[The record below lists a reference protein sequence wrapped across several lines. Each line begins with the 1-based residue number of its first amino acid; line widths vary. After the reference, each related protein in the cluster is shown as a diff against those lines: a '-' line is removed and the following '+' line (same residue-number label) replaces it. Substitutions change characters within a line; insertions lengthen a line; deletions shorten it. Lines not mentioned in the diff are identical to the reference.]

1 MQKFFDRITKLRA
14 TIEERWA
21 ADPEVSYV
29 AKMARKGRRKMA
41 QKVGEEAVEVAIA
54 AVSQDK
60 EKLIGES
67 SDVLFHLMVLWQDA
81 GVTPDDIADEFA
93 RREGRS
99 GLAEKKSRIM

>member
-1 MQKFFDRITKLRA
+1 MQKFFARIEKLRN

-21 ADPEVSYV
+21 ADPEISYV

-41 QKVGEEAVEVAIA
+41 QKVGEEGVEVAIA

-60 EKLIGES
+60 EKLIAES
-67 SDVLFHLMVLWQDA
+67 SDLIFHLMVLWQDA
-81 GVTPDDIADEFA
+81 GVTPDDIADEFE

-99 GLAEKKSRIM
+99 GLAEKKSRVM

>member
-1 MQKFFDRITKLRA
+1 MEKFFKRMEKLRA

-29 AKMARKGRRKMA
+29 AKMARRGRRKMA

-60 EKLIGES
+60 EKLISES
-67 SDVLFHLMVLWQDA
+67 SDLIFHLMVLWQDA
-81 GVTPDDIADEFA
+81 GVTLDDIADEFE

-99 GLAEKKSRIM
+99 GLAEKKSRVM